1 MTYYHG
7 GVPGLRA
14 GDVLLPGH
22 SRQHHDGCP
31 WCEARAAGKSLG
43 GMDPPSQRDAV
54 YVTTSR
60 EYAQFHA
67 SLYGRGDLYIV
78 EPIGPLEES
87 KEDRFPSW
95 TCASAV
101 VRTVYKR
108 AVLLTWS
115 QRRRMYRLWE
125 AADAAAEAEAQEIQ
139 D

>member
-14 GDVLLPGH
+14 GDILTHGH
-22 SRQHHDGCP
+22 ERKHHDGCP
-31 WCEARAAGKSLG
+31 WCGAKAAGKSFG
-43 GMDPPSQRDAV
+43 GMDPPSQRAAV

-67 SLYGRGDLYIV
+67 SLYGYGDLYVV
-78 EPIGPLEES
+78 EPIGLIEPS
-87 KEDRFPSW
+87 AEDHFPSW
-95 TCASAV
+95 SCESARV
-101 VRTVYKR
+101 VSVYKR

-125 AADAAAEAEAQEIQ
+125 AADAATEAEAQEIRA
-139 D
+139 